1 MLNALSKNERLH
13 LILNYPPLGL
23 VRATA
28 KIFSASG
35 MAVETGCIL
44 LPGQAEVEVTFSYR
58 HEGRNRVHRIP
69 ARVTRSEP
77 GETLLEFDTEGQAA
91 VHSLLEWPAS
101 TTARSS
107 NCGRTTPAT
116 A

>member
-1 MLNALSKNERLH
+1 MLNTLSENKRIH

-28 KIFSASG
+28 KLLGASG

-44 LPGQAEVEVTFSYR
+44 LPSQAEVEVTLSYR
-58 HEGRNRVHRIP
+58 HEGHNRVHRIP

-77 GETLLEFDTEGQAA
+77 SETLLEFDIEGQTAI
-91 VHSLLEWPAS
+91 HSLLGQPAPAAAHP
-101 TTARSS
+101 TRTA
-107 NCGRTTPAT
+107 PAT